1 MKTLKCISLILS
13 ISNRLFVSFILCIK
27 LVESFNLK
35 LVNLLEEKKQLNSEN
50 LSIFF
55 SKIKLNIDINI
66 SKMLLKLL
74 IHSFISYLNLKKNG
88 KKRADSIFLYCSI
101 VFGLSKKT
109 WSFLTH
115 SSISWI
121 TIKRFWNGFGPYVDR
136 FSVDY
141 VFFLFLFFVC
151 LSVQQQTMLII

>member
-1 MKTLKCISLILS
+1 MILS
-13 ISNRLFVSFILCIK
+13 ISNRLFVFFILCIK

-35 LVNLLEEKKQLNSEN
+35 LVNLLEKKQLNSEKS
-50 LSIFF
+50 SIFF

-66 SKMLLKLL
+66 SNILLKLL
-74 IHSFISYLNLKKNG
+74 IHSFISYLNSKNG

-101 VFGLSKKT
+101 VFGLSKKKT

-121 TIKRFWNGFGPYVDR
+121 TIERFWNGFGPYVDR
-136 FSVDY
+136 FSVDC
-141 VFFLFLFFVC
+141 VSFFLFILCLFVSATTNHVNNIAC
-151 LSVQQQTMLII
+151 IV